1 MKLNKRSRQNN
12 CIEILSTDLIVHDPA
27 PSALNTLIHQS
38 THNVINASNLP
49 LQQYHCHISENNHS
63 DIVPKEET
71 LADISSN
78 QSDSVYIIE
87 IQRGLLQ
94 FSLLNACI
102 EKTGPK
108 IAGEQISKESLEY
121 QQR

>member
-102 EKTGPK
+102 ERPK

>member
-12 CIEILSTDLIVHDPA
+12 CIEISSTDLIVHDPA

-38 THNVINASNLP
+38 THDVINASNLP
-49 LQQYHCHISENNHS
+49 LQQYHCH
-63 DIVPKEET
+63 
-71 LADISSN
+71 ISSN